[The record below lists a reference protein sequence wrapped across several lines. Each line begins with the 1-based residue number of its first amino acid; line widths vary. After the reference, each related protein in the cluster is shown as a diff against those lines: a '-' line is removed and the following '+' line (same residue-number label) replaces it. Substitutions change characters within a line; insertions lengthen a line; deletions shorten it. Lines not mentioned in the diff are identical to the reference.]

1 MKQAHGFRRQRGV
14 LIVWLALFLLV
25 LIGFVSVGVDLAK
38 LAVTQSQLQAAADAA
53 ALSGGTAIDSLT
65 GGIIQAEAVARA
77 QDTGS
82 RNKAYEMIATPVAI
96 NAADITF
103 PSDSTIKV
111 IAKRVDDT
119 GMVTHFVGAFLGS
132 AFHKLNMQASA
143 VAEVR
148 RAGAACCGLIPVS
161 GIPPVGQDFQ
171 TGCDHIYDMR
181 LAPGGGI
188 QGDYYFV
195 DFPPCDQGA
204 CAGFPETGAN
214 TLRCLIRNGY
224 CCCITVGQVLQ
235 AEPGSMSGPFVQSI
249 NTLFDNDADQ
259 REGICFK
266 DYTGTGDRIVTVPL
280 TTPPTG
286 ARGPVTITGF
296 AKFFLRDRPKGGAQA
311 SLVGEFIQGVIRG
324 AGGGGPPGVNSFIVH
339 LVK

>member
-53 ALSGGTAIDSLT
+53 ALAGGTAVDSLT
-65 GGIIQAEAVARA
+65 GTILQPQAILRA

-82 RNKAYEMIATPVAI
+82 RNKAFEMVPTPVVI
-96 NAADITF
+96 AAGDITF

-148 RAGAACCGLIPVS
+148 RAGAACCGLIPV
-161 GIPPVGQDFQ
+161 GAIPPIAGGFQ
-171 TGCDHIYDMR
+171 TGCAYQYDLR
-181 LAPGGGI
+181 LAPGAGI
-188 QGDYYFV
+188 SGDYYFI

-204 CAGFPETGAN
+204 CAGFPQTGAN

-224 CCCITVGQVLQ
+224 CCCISVGQVLQ

-259 REGICFK
+259 REGICFEQ
-266 DYTGTGDRIVTVPL
+266 YTGTGDRVVTVPL
-280 TTPPTG
+280 TTLPTG
-286 ARGPVTITGF
+286 GRAPVTITGF
-296 AKFFLRDRPKGGAQA
+296 AKFFIKYRPKGGVNAQ
-311 SLVGEFIQGVIRG
+311 LQGEFIQGVIRG
-324 AGGGGPPGVNSFIVH
+324 TGGGGPPGVNSFVVH